1 MRCCEPTCGSS
12 QLELIMIYSGKALS
26 VEVLPSGIANLVF
39 DLDGSSVNKFDQATL
54 RELQE
59 AVAKLLTSDVS
70 GLILS
75 SAKSTFIVGA
85 DITEFTSKFSEG
97 EEQVHAWLVEA
108 NKIFSDLEDLP
119 FPTVTAINGI
129 ALGGGFEVAISTDY
143 RVGTEN
149 AVVGFPE
156 VKLGI
161 LPGFG
166 GTVRT
171 PRLIGADNANQWISS
186 GAHIKAKQAF
196 AEGALDAIVDE
207 SILIEAAE
215 KIIQQCLAGKLDYKR
230 IRAQKTSPL
239 TLTPIELNV
248 AFETAMGMVAAK
260 AGPHY
265 PAPTTAVGVM
275 QKAAGMDRAGA
286 LEVEHQGFIKLAGTE
301 VAANLVQMFLNDQF
315 LGGLAKKQQTNAVP
329 ISKAAVLGAGIMGGG
344 IAYQS
349 ALKGTPIIMKDIA
362 QEGIDLGVAEARKQ
376 LEKQMAKGRM
386 DGNKMFNILSTIEP
400 TLSYDGID
408 KADIVVEAVI
418 ENPKIKKSVLAEL
431 ESLVNEDAIIAT
443 NTSTISVDELATALK
458 RPENFCGMHFF
469 NPVPVMP
476 LVEVIRG
483 EKSSDRTIATTVAYA
498 KKMGKTPIVVNNC
511 PGFLVNRILFP
522 YFGAFSRLVSDG
534 ANYRQIDKAMER
546 FGWPMG
552 PAYLLDVVGLDTGV
566 HAQAVMAAGFDRMK
580 LDIDTV
586 IDKLFEQNQLGQKSG
601 SGFYLYENDK
611 RGKPRKLPNSATEEL
626 AASMVSNG
634 RDIGD
639 EEIVERMMVAMCMET
654 IRCLEDGIVATA
666 IEADMGLV
674 LGIGFPPFR
683 GGALRYV
690 DSLGLSEFCAI
701 ADKYADLGE
710 LYQPTEKLRAM
721 ASGKETFY
729 K

>member
-1 MRCCEPTCGSS
+1 
-12 QLELIMIYSGKALS
+12 MIYSGKALS
-26 VEVLPSGIANLVF
+26 VDVLPSGIANLVF
-39 DLDGSSVNKFDQATL
+39 DLEGSSVNKFNEDTL
-54 RELQE
+54 RELQQ
-59 AVAKLLTSDVS
+59 AVTALQTADVP

-85 DITEFTSKFSEG
+85 DITEFNSKFVEG
-97 EEQVHAWLVEA
+97 EQAVYNWLVEA

-129 ALGGGFEVAISTDY
+129 ALGGGFEVAIATDY
-143 RVGTEN
+143 RVATEN

-186 GAHIKAKQAF
+186 GSHIKAKQAF
-196 AEGALDAIVDE
+196 AEGALDAIVAE
-207 SILIEAAE
+207 ELLIAAAE
-215 KIIQQCLAGKLDYKR
+215 KIVVQCNEGKLDYKQV
-230 IRAQKTSPL
+230 RAQKTAPL

-248 AFETAMGMVAAK
+248 AFETAKGMVAAA
-260 AGPHY
+260 AGPNY
-265 PAPTTAVGVM
+265 PAPITAVSVM
-275 QKAAGMDRAGA
+275 QEAAGMERAAA
-286 LEVEHQGFIKLAGTE
+286 LELEHKGFIKLAATE

-315 LGGLAKKQQTNAVP
+315 LSGLAKKQQAAARP

-362 QEGIDLGVAEARKQ
+362 QEGLDLGMAEARKQ
-376 LEKQMAKGRM
+376 LEKQVAKGRM
-386 DGNKMFNILSTIEP
+386 DANKMFGILSSIEA
-400 TLSYDGID
+400 TLSYDDID
-408 KADIVVEAVI
+408 KADIVVEAVV
-418 ENPKIKKSVLAEL
+418 ENPKVKQAVLAEL
-431 ESLVNEDAIIAT
+431 ESLVSDDTIIAT
-443 NTSTISVDELATALK
+443 NTSTISVDELATVLE

-483 EKSSDRTIATTVAYA
+483 ASSSDETIATTVAYA

-522 YFGAFSRLVSDG
+522 YFGAFSKLISDG
-534 ANYRQIDKAMER
+534 ANYKQIDKAMER

-552 PAYLLDVVGLDTGV
+552 PAYLLDVVGLDTAV
-566 HAQAVMAAGFDRMK
+566 HAQAVMADGFDRMK

-586 IDKLFEQNQLGQKSG
+586 IDKLFEQKNLGQKSG
-601 SGFYLYENDK
+601 SGFYLYEADK
-611 RGKPRKLPNSATEEL
+611 RGKPKKLPNTATEEL
-626 AASMVSNG
+626 AASMAASQKQFE
-634 RDIGD
+634 DQ
-639 EEIVERMMVAMCMET
+639 EIVERMMVAMSMET
-654 IRCLEDGIVATA
+654 IRCLEDGIVSTA

-690 DSLGLSEFCAI
+690 DSLGLSQFCDI
-701 ADKYADLGE
+701 ADKYAELGE
-710 LYQPTEKLRAM
+710 LYHPTEKLRAM
-721 ASGKETFY
+721 AASNETFY

>member
-1 MRCCEPTCGSS
+1 
-12 QLELIMIYSGKALS
+12 MIYSGKALS
-26 VEVLPSGIANLVF
+26 VDVLPSGIANLVF
-39 DLDGSSVNKFDQATL
+39 DLEGSSVNKFDQDTL
-54 RELQE
+54 RELQQ
-59 AVAKLLTSDVS
+59 AVAALKDADVL
-70 GLILS
+70 GLVLS

-85 DITEFTSKFSEG
+85 DITEFTAKFSEG
-97 EEQVHAWLVEA
+97 EQQVHAWLVEV
-108 NKIFSDLEDLP
+108 NRIFSDLEDLP
-119 FPTVTAINGI
+119 FPTVAAINGI
-129 ALGGGFEVAISTDY
+129 ALGGGFELSISADY
-143 RVGTEN
+143 RVATEA

-166 GTVRT
+166 GTVRM
-171 PRLIGADNANQWISS
+171 PRLIGADNANTWISS
-186 GAHIKAKQAF
+186 GSHIKAKQAF

-207 SILIEAAE
+207 AILIEAAE
-215 KIIQQCLAGKLDYKR
+215 KIIQQCNEGKLDYKK
-230 IRAQKTSPL
+230 IRAQKMSPL

-248 AFETAMGMVAAK
+248 AFETAKGMVAAK

-265 PAPTTAVGVM
+265 PAPITAVKVM
-275 QKAAGMDRAGA
+275 QEAAGMDRAGA
-286 LEVEHQGFIKLAGTE
+286 LEVEHKGFIKLAATE

-315 LGGLAKKQQTNAVP
+315 LGGLAKKQQSAARA

-362 QEGIDLGVAEARKQ
+362 QEGIDLGMSEARKQ
-376 LEKQMAKGRM
+376 LEKQVAKGRM
-386 DGNKMFNILSTIEP
+386 DGNKMFDILSSIEP

-418 ENPKIKKSVLAEL
+418 ENPKIKQSVLAEL
-431 ESLVNEDAIIAT
+431 ESLVREDAIIAT
-443 NTSTISVDELATALK
+443 NTSTISVDELATVLK

-483 EKSSDRTIATTVAYA
+483 AKSSDETIATTVAYA
-498 KKMGKTPIVVNNC
+498 KKMGKVPIVVNNC

-522 YFGAFSRLVSDG
+522 YFGAFSRLLSDG
-534 ANYRQIDKAMER
+534 ANYKQIDKAMER

-552 PAYLLDVVGLDTGV
+552 PAYLLDVVGLDTAV

-580 LDIDTV
+580 LEIDTV
-586 IDKLFEQNQLGQKSG
+586 IDKLFEQKNLGQKSG
-601 SGFYLYENDK
+601 SGFYSYEPDK
-611 RGKPRKLPNSATEEL
+611 KGKPKKLPNAETEQL
-626 AASMVSNG
+626 AASMATAS
-634 RDIGD
+634 RDFED
-639 EEIVERMMVAMCMET
+639 AEIVERMMVAMCMET
-654 IRCLEDGIVATA
+654 IRCLEDGIVNTA

-690 DSLGLSEFCAI
+690 DSLGLGEFCTI

-710 LYQPTEKLRAM
+710 LYQPTAKLRAM
-721 ASGKETFY
+721 AEANETFY